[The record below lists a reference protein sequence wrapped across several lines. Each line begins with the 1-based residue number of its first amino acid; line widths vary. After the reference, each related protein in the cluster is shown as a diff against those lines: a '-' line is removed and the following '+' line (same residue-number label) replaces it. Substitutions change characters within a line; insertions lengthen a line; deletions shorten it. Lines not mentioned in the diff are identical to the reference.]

1 MGSTQ
6 RSLVKRWLNFLRDRI
21 YIQEK
26 LNGLSYEPKMKRTL
40 YQIFSF
46 ILPIIVLIIVPLC
59 IERDITIKFL
69 PAFIIGII
77 LMGIGLCF
85 VSMSVVSII
94 MIGKGTLAP
103 WAPSQH
109 LVIAGMYGY
118 VRNPMILGVLTVLI
132 GESVSIL
139 SYRILIWALCF
150 FLINTIWF
158 IIFEEPS
165 LEKKFGDEYR
175 QYKKNVSR
183 WIPRLKPFKTEF

>member
-1 MGSTQ
+1 M
-6 RSLVKRWLNFLRDRI
+6 KKI
-21 YIQEK
+21 IQ
-26 LNGLSYEPKMKRTL
+26 
-40 YQIFSF
+40 QIISF

-69 PAFIIGII
+69 PAFILGIVI
-77 LMGIGLCF
+77 MVIGLDAIIIT
-85 VSMSVVSII
+85 VSSII
-94 MIGKGTLAP
+94 KIGRGTLAP

-139 SYRILIWALCF
+139 SYRILIWAMCF

-158 IIFEEPS
+158 VVFEEPS
-165 LEKKFGDEYR
+165 LEKKFGEEYR
-175 QYKKNVSR
+175 QYKKNVPR
-183 WIPRLKPFKTEF
+183 WIPRLKPFKTDF

>member
-1 MGSTQ
+1 M
-6 RSLVKRWLNFLRDRI
+6 RDRI

-26 LNGLSYEPKMKRTL
+26 LNGLSYEPKMKITL
-40 YQIFSF
+40 YQIISF

-59 IERDITIKFL
+59 IERDIIIKFL
-69 PAFIIGII
+69 PAFILGIVI
-77 LMGIGLCF
+77 MVIGLYVITMT
-85 VSMSVVSII
+85 VSSII
-94 MIGKGTLAP
+94 RIGRGTLAP

-139 SYRILIWALCF
+139 SYRIMIWVVCF

-158 IIFEEPS
+158 VVFEEPS

-175 QYKKNVSR
+175 QYKENVPR
-183 WIPRLKPFKTEF
+183 WIPRIKPFKPQL